1 MILVPGMDGTGR
13 LFYRQVPLLARYFT
27 VATSPL
33 RDDAT
38 TMDAHIADLDSVV
51 DAVSVQTGPPIIVG
65 ESFGGAVAMSYALA
79 HPERVRALV
88 VLNSFPYFAPQRRL
102 RLASI
107 LLRALPLGVTALARR
122 LTAFR
127 LYSAHTHRDDVARF
141 LELTRD
147 MSRDG
152 YLNRLRILRSYDV
165 RDRLQTITVP
175 TLFLAAE
182 QDRLVPSVEQA
193 RLMAQLTPG
202 STVRVLAGHGHSC
215 LIAPDLDLSVLLREW
230 LEPADAPAPRLPG
243 RPAGGG

>member
-1 MILVPGMDGTGR
+1 M
-13 LFYRQVPLLARYFT
+13 FYRQEPLLARHFT
-27 VATSPL
+27 VATCAL
-33 RDDAT
+33 RNDAM
-38 TMDAHIADLDSVV
+38 TMDALIADLDSAV
-51 DAVSVQTGPPIIVG
+51 DAVSSRTEPPIIVG
-65 ESFGGAVAMSYALA
+65 ESFGGALSMSYAIA
-79 HPERVRALV
+79 HPEKVRALV

-102 RLASI
+102 RLASM

-141 LELTRD
+141 LDLTRD

-165 RDRLQTITVP
+165 RDGLRTITVP

-193 RLMAQLTPG
+193 RLMARLTPG

-230 LEPADAPAPRLPG
+230 LEAADAPAPRLRG